1 MCCIWRYKENGLN
14 INCMGRNRE
23 MDCMEVAYRDP
34 EKNRLYIF
42 VAYEQT
48 EKKDSTE
55 SVHRVREK
63 WTEYMHLIVPVS

>member
-1 MCCIWRYKENGLN
+1 
-14 INCMGRNRE
+14 